1 MRQVYYCYALVSNHS
16 MLKTLEFI
24 YRNSSILSM
33 YFTIGRPLD
42 YFKGTVKNMCENI
55 YVSQGN
61 QNLTDWSK

>member
-1 MRQVYYCYALVSNHS
+1 
-16 MLKTLEFI
+16 MLKMLKFI
-24 YRNSSILSM
+24 YCNSSILSM